1 MISTFTDDEVFS
13 EGAGG
18 LPASFLH
25 SLDCGSC
32 FRQTAV
38 SLAYWFLQVAG
49 GCMATLPQK

>member
-18 LPASFLH
+18 SPASFLH